1 MFDERV
7 IQLATAYQ
15 NTVDNT
21 IINLRYLASEFIE
34 LMKALLERL
43 LEKLKEE
50 KEQLSNIEV
59 KVGSEKYRLVPDEQ
73 CPGAWKWES
82 AKMTDFQA
90 QTVARRLMLTE
101 AMGEAVDIDKVQN
114 NCSLA
119 IIVTTEFGEKLVVYH
134 QNWQGQCLT
143 NLVTE
148 NLNAEEIIDIAYE
161 IVTPNLLPPASEI
174 IEAAG
179 AEFTEIIDEEIE
191 EHVVDSV
198 ASQSPETEESTIENR
213 GVEDYYPDW
222 EDSVIIWDENAPLPE
237 PPEEDY
243 PHDFSEEGRPPAES
257 KEILALTKVNQVESN
272 TEPQSQVNDTFQE
285 TVNNPAQA
293 LNQSAAQK
301 VTEEDTDKSKRKSAF
316 EYTYDEVASAK
327 EVSPQTKNWVR
338 EVEVSIKKAVAN
350 SRAERQRQKQE
361 NTNIAKAAKEMLKVY
376 GETNPDG
383 SRIYRSDAFVIRQ
396 QGDKYSIHRRRDE
409 LTNFANPL
417 MEFTENSK
425 GKIKITIPPTQ
436 MLPVERQE
444 FLMVAERLES
454 GKKLPQLANADLR
467 DVANNLGSL
476 APAGTF
482 KTLESFRQTEML
494 GLLNS
499 ALQKA
504 NTDTLTVGEYTIS
517 RTRNIE
523 AGTANLSL
531 YKTVQSGERKE
542 LLFFTLQKTDAGLTK
557 QVEKLNIS
565 DWDLAQLKFI
575 SENAK
580 AFELNHVLENS
591 REQQH
596 SKKSVS
602 EIKVPLHPAIQK
614 AWNQLE
620 TQGGSKWHSSIR
632 QENEQIRQNLQY
644 FQGNLSITEQR
655 ELYFQILAQQQ
666 LDSSTEQI
674 KMPPLK
680 EIMKDLISWRQE
692 AISNKYTPKQ
702 HIPMT
707 QEKTASRNSTNSR
720 SKAEM
725 SL

>member
-15 NTVDNT
+15 KTVDHT
-21 IINLRYLASEFIE
+21 IINLKYLASEFIE

-50 KEQLSNIEV
+50 KEKLSNIEV

-73 CPGAWKWES
+73 FPGAWKWES

-101 AMGEAVDIDKVQN
+101 AMGEAVDIDQAQN

-134 QNWQGQCLT
+134 QNCEGQCLT

-161 IVTPNLLPPASEI
+161 TLTPNLLSAASEI
-174 IEAAG
+174 VEEVG
-179 AEFTEIIDEEIE
+179 AEFTEIIDEETE

-198 ASQSPETEESTIENR
+198 APQSPETEESTIENR
-213 GVEDYYPDW
+213 SVEDYSSDW

-243 PHDFSEEGRPPAES
+243 PNDFSEEGRTPAES

-272 TEPQSQVNDTFQE
+272 TEPQSQVNDIFQE
-285 TVNNPAQA
+285 MLNNPA
-293 LNQSAAQK
+293 AQE
-301 VTEEDTDKSKRKSAF
+301 VIEEDTDKSKRKSAF

-338 EVEVSIKKAVAN
+338 EVEISIKKAVAN

-361 NTNIAKAAKEMLKVY
+361 NIDIAKAAKEMLKAY
-376 GETNPDG
+376 AETNPDG
-383 SRIYRSDAFVIRQ
+383 SRIYRSDAFVIRHK
-396 QGDKYSIHRRRDE
+396 GDKYSIHRRHDE

-425 GKIKITIPPTQ
+425 GKIKITTPPTQ
-436 MLPVERQE
+436 MLAVERQE

-504 NTDTLTVGEYTIS
+504 NTDTLTVGEYTIL

-531 YKTVQSGERKE
+531 YKRAETGESRE
-542 LLFFTLQKTDAGLTK
+542 LLSFTLQKTDTGLTK
-557 QVEKLNIS
+557 QVKKLNIN

-591 REQQH
+591 REQQ

-602 EIKVPLHPAIQK
+602 EIKVPLHPAIQQ

-632 QENEQIRQNLQY
+632 QENEQIRQNLQE
-644 FQGNLSITEQR
+644 FQGKLSITEQR

-680 EIMKDLISWRQE
+680 EIMKDLLSWRQE

-720 SKAEM
+720 RKAEM